1 MKKLLIIAT
10 FTTILCLTLFYGW
23 TKFGARFYQSA
34 KAKREV
40 GQLLK
45 EDVLQNG
52 DLIFHTSLSRQSMA
66 IQLATKSEYSHCG
79 LIYKADG
86 QYFVLEAVQP
96 VGLTPLDKWIARG
109 KHGKYVVKRLKEA
122 DRILKPDVLNKMK
135 EIGNSMIGK
144 NYDFGFGWSDER
156 IYCSELIW
164 KIYQKATGLKIGKIE
179 KLKDFDLSSAAVK
192 QKMKERYGNHIPLNE
207 SVISPKAVFESE
219 LLTTVKSK

>member
-1 MKKLLIIAT
+1 MKKLIIIAT
-10 FTTILCLTLFYGW
+10 ITTIFCVVLFYGW
-23 TKFGARFYQSA
+23 NKYGARFYKSA
-34 KAKREV
+34 KAKKEV

-45 EDVLQNG
+45 KEILQNG

-79 LIYKADG
+79 LIYKTDNE
-86 QYFVLEAVQP
+86 YFVLEAVQP

-109 KHGKYVVKRLKEA
+109 KDGKFVVKRLKEA
-122 DRILKPDVLNKMK
+122 DHILKPDVLKRMK
-135 EIGNSMIGK
+135 EIGNSMVGK

-164 KIYQKATGLKIGKIE
+164 KIYQKATGLEIGKIE

-207 SVISPKAVFESE
+207 PVISPKAVFESE
-219 LLTTVKSK
+219 LLVTVKSN